1 MKLRKAMC
9 QRGFTLTELVVVI
22 VIAGILG
29 AVAVPRLLD
38 SSDIDQAGAVSE
50 VKAAL
55 QYARKTSI
63 YSRRHVCVSVAGNQ
77 LSITRDPALPESV
90 TTPNCSQTLDLPVSR
105 ADCAKNAVCP
115 PAGVSI
121 GMAPASFIFSAG
133 RGAASVAAIVT
144 IAGVPV
150 TVDATTGIAQ

>member
-1 MKLRKAMC
+1 MRQA
-9 QRGFTLTELVVVI
+9 GFTLTELVVVI
-22 VIAGILG
+22 LIAGILG

-77 LSITRDPALPESV
+77 LSLTRDPVLPESV

-105 ADCAKNAVCP
+105 AGCAKNAVCP

>member
-1 MKLRKAMC
+1 MC

-50 VKAAL
+50 LKSAL
-55 QYARKTSI
+55 QFARKASI

-77 LSITRDPALPESV
+77 LLLTRDPAQPESV
-90 TTPNCSQTLDLPVSR
+90 TIPDCSQALDLPVSR
-105 ADCAKNAVCP
+105 AGCPQNAVCP
-115 PAGVSI
+115 PAGVTVSMLP
-121 GMAPASFIFSAG
+121 GSFIFSAG
-133 RGAASVAAIVT
+133 RGAASAAAVVT

-150 TVDATTGIAQ
+150 KVDAETGIAQ